1 MSKNITD
8 DILLKAGFYEDIR
21 GFVKH
26 YREQVI
32 IVEEINH
39 YELQRFVYKDR
50 KWNLVV
56 HNFDVCSN
64 ILEADIQ
71 TIVQFNRF
79 MELMDIDFR
88 LKEE

>member
-1 MSKNITD
+1 MSNITD

-26 YREQVI
+26 YHEQVI
-32 IVEEINH
+32 IIEEINR
-39 YELQRFVYKDR
+39 YELQLFVYKDR

-56 HNFDVCSN
+56 HNFDVYLN

-71 TIVQFNRF
+71 TIEHFNKL
-79 MELMDIDFR
+79 MDLMDIDFK
-88 LKEE
+88 LK

>member
-1 MSKNITD
+1 MSKDITD

-26 YREQVI
+26 YHEQVI
-32 IVEEINH
+32 IIEEINS

-50 KWNLVV
+50 NWNLIV

-71 TIVQFNRF
+71 TIVQFNRL